1 MKFGKY
7 LIGCG
12 LFAMSAAAFA
22 HPGHASGFWEAFV
35 HPILGWDHLLAM
47 FIVGMLAVRYPGWE
61 TVLLP
66 GVFVASLIG
75 SSALVTALNVPVGES
90 AEVLVLLS
98 VMLLGALLVFRE
110 SLSLPTLSLVV
121 ASAGLA
127 HGAVHGVELGMESS
141 IAILGLA
148 VATGLLHALGYFV
161 ARISQRHALW
171 FSQVVGYLASAAGL
185 VALITRFSFN

>member
-1 MKFGKY
+1 
-7 LIGCG
+7 
-12 LFAMSAAAFA
+12 
-22 HPGHASGFWEAFV
+22 
-35 HPILGWDHLLAM
+35 
-47 FIVGMLAVRYPGWE
+47 
-61 TVLLP
+61 
-66 GVFVASLIG
+66 
-75 SSALVTALNVPVGES
+75 
-90 AEVLVLLS
+90 
-98 VMLLGALLVFRE
+98 MLLGALLVFRE

-171 FSQVVGYLASAAGL
+171 FSQVVGYLASAVGL

>member
-7 LIGCG
+7 LSGCG